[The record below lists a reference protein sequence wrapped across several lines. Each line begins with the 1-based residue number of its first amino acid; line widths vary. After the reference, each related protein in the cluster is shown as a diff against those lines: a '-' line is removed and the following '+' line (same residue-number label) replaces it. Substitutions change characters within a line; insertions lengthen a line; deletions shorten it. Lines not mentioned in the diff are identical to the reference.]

1 MLAATPNDWAA
12 KGILVHRGIHTTL
25 VGSLVGS
32 ETLINKVL
40 ETAFNR
46 NLIQPGDY
54 VVVTSGLS
62 GTVGSTNLLKIMK
75 V

>member
-1 MLAATPNDWAA
+1 M
-12 KGILVHRGIHTTL
+12 L

-32 ETLINKVL
+32 DKLINKVL
-40 ETAFNR
+40 EEAQER
-46 NLIQPGDY
+46 KLIQQGDY
-54 VVVTSGLS
+54 IVMTSGLS